1 MAVSLKSRGEK
12 SLRVEKPKPGLD
24 QHIWAKPAA
33 EHASCAYCLIR
44 AGRGRRFGGTI
55 GKQSPLEF
63 QQGIRHWHERQ
74 HNHSEGIALPAHGL
88 WAGLGVLEI
97 DLQWAMLRISIL
109 IINSE

>member
-1 MAVSLKSRGEK
+1 MSVKGRERQEVG
-12 SLRVEKPKPGLD
+12 
-24 QHIWAKPAA
+24 
-33 EHASCAYCLIR
+33 R
-44 AGRGRRFGGTI
+44 AI
-55 GKQSPLEF
+55 GKQSPLAF
-63 QQGIRHWHERQ
+63 QPGIRYWHERQ